1 MSHGLPVVATPA
13 AVEGMDLTHGQH
25 VLVAD
30 TPAVY
35 AQEIIRLYNDP
46 VLWQHLVDGGKANVA
61 KTFSRDVAREE
72 LKRRL
77 KI

>member
-1 MSHGLPVVATPA
+1 
-13 AVEGMDLTHGQH
+13 MDLTHGEH

-30 TPAVY
+30 TPAGY

-46 VLWQHLVDGGKANVA
+46 VLWQQLVDGGKANVA

-72 LKRRL
+72 LARQL
-77 KI
+77 KL